1 MKGEK
6 GENGTQGLPGNTVS
20 DNSSVHFISILC
32 YLGSHRANGS
42 TRNAGN
48 SGI

>member
-20 DNSSVHFISILC
+20 VNSSVRFITI
-32 YLGSHRANGS
+32 YA
-42 TRNAGN
+42 
-48 SGI
+48 I